1 MGYTP
6 DYIFLLRNVMR
17 ANPEQGAAFAQML
30 VADDEPL
37 ADINQIVDIF
47 MEQTMVQQCTAF
59 LLDALKN
66 NRPAEG
72 PLQTRLLEMNL
83 MQAPQVMILSRINS
97 MILYLVINFYYL
109 FCNEVHCWKKCPISA
124 SFFFS
129 FSKLEF
135 LN

>member
-6 DYIFLLRNVMR
+6 DYVFLLRNVMR

-47 MEQTMVQQCTAF
+47 MEQNMVQQCTAF

-83 MQAPQVMILSRINS
+83 MAAPKV
-97 MILYLVINFYYL
+97 
-109 FCNEVHCWKKCPISA
+109 PAISSCFSSFSLLIFF
-124 SFFFS
+124 SFFFFL
-129 FSKLEF
+129 FS
-135 LN
+135 

>member
-97 MILYLVINFYYL
+97 MILYLVITFYYL

>member
-47 MEQTMVQQCTAF
+47 MEQNMVQQCTAF
-59 LLDALKN
+59 LLDGLKN

-83 MQAPQVMILSRINS
+83 MAAPQVADAIMGNQMFTHYDRAHIAQL
-97 MILYLVINFYYL
+97 
-109 FCNEVHCWKKCPISA
+109 CEKA
-124 SFFFS
+124 G
-129 FSKLEF
+129 
-135 LN
+135 